1 MLLDAFSRTLLVKA
15 CGDFYICSKSCE
27 SHPYFFVQGGG
38 NTDPTY
44 AQFSHHGTAPGTLI
58 YAFQQKESQRLCTVI
73 SMAAV
78 IWVTEALKKGVGSGL
93 WWICSKYSMYLDEK
107 NIM

>member
-1 MLLDAFSRTLLVKA
+1 M
-15 CGDFYICSKSCE
+15 
-27 SHPYFFVQGGG
+27 
-38 NTDPTY
+38 DPTY
-44 AQFSHHGTAPGTLI
+44 AQFSHHGTAPGTVI
-58 YAFQQKESQRLCTVI
+58 YIFQQKEPQRLYTVM

-93 WWICSKYSMYLDEK
+93 WWICSKYSIYPDEK

>member
-1 MLLDAFSRTLLVKA
+1 M
-15 CGDFYICSKSCE
+15 
-27 SHPYFFVQGGG
+27 
-38 NTDPTY
+38 NPTY
-44 AQFSHHGTAPGTLI
+44 AQFRHHDAAPGTLI
-58 YAFQQKESQRLCTVI
+58 YVFQQKESQRLRTVI

-93 WWICSKYSMYLDEK
+93 RWICSKYSIYLDEK